1 MPTRR
6 PACAKERARGRPTWP
21 QPPTTPRSRWE
32 FAFGCRSALSLT
44 CRKWL
49 RPEGSGRRTP
59 APVLRRGRGAPG
71 PSGPA
76 ENELVSPPRFVN
88 LGCRTN
94 AAETDEVAALLKD
107 ATDVVVVNSC
117 TVTLAADRD
126 TRKAVHRA
134 RREQPAAAL
143 VLM

>member
-1 MPTRR
+1 VDVVDADPQAGLREGEGQGQADVATAAHDAEVEMGVRVRLQVGAESNVPEVAAARGFRSSYPGTR
-6 PACAKERARGRPTWP
+6 PSTRAR
-21 QPPTTPRSRWE
+21 
-32 FAFGCRSALSLT
+32 C
-44 CRKWL
+44 
-49 RPEGSGRRTP
+49 
-59 APVLRRGRGAPG
+59 PG

-117 TVTLAADRD
+117 TVT
-126 TRKAVHRA
+126 
-134 RREQPAAAL
+134 
-143 VLM
+143 